1 MVEQVGPARLWA
13 QLKAEAPLY
22 AKLLPA
28 LPRLM
33 HQYLSRPASTSV
45 RGMEDLLAEQRR
57 TNRLLQALLY
67 GAVGFLIG
75 LLTMVLVQ
83 VSGTF

>member
-1 MVEQVGPARLWA
+1 MQE
-13 QLKAEAPLY
+13 
-22 AKLLPA
+22 
-28 LPRLM
+28 
-33 HQYLSRPASTSV
+33 
-45 RGMEDLLAEQRR
+45 LLAEQRR

-83 VSGTF
+83 VSGSF